1 MKTKNQDHIDYFKS
15 LRRKVKKLIHIKYTD
30 YLNNLADS
38 VEKEPKKFWSFY
50 STKTKTRKLPLAIKR
65 NKDDINPVTSSYS
78 KANLFNE
85 YFHSVYSHINA
96 EPLPPES
103 HPIVPIHE
111 LSTIAVSVSE
121 VKSIFKNL
129 DASKS
134 PGPDGITARLLK
146 EAALEISD
154 SVASIFNKS
163 LTTGVFPEK
172 WKVSHLTPVFKSGQK
187 DVVTNYRGISL
198 LSIMSKGLERC
209 VHTHIYSHVEDLLH
223 PDQHAFR
230 KQKSCVAQLVQYV
243 HSLAKTLDSGGQT
256 DVIYLDMAKA
266 FDRVPHEKLMYKLE
280 MFELRNPLL
289 AWIKDYLTNRHHRVI
304 IEGTTSDWK
313 PVTSGV
319 PQGSIIGPILFLV
332 YINDI
337 AENLSAG
344 TSLPLYPDDAK
355 CARVINDL
363 NDCYTLQNDLTAIH
377 DWSKLWEMNFN
388 LQKCK
393 QLCITRKKKP
403 IYNIYHLGMEQ
414 LLQTDKE
421 KDLGIMLHHKLAWH
435 DHIITKVNTAN
446 KILRLIRRTCG
457 NQTQSVVIRKLYI
470 HLVRPHLEY
479 ACEIWSPH
487 QAFLQDMI
495 ESVQRRATRLMIKG
509 KSYTER
515 LKSLHLLTLK
525 SRRTLLDLIF
535 FYVFKWTLTH

>member
-1 MKTKNQDHIDYFKS
+1 
-15 LRRKVKKLIHIKYTD
+15 
-30 YLNNLADS
+30 
-38 VEKEPKKFWSFY
+38 
-50 STKTKTRKLPLAIKR
+50 
-65 NKDDINPVTSSYS
+65 
-78 KANLFNE
+78 
-85 YFHSVYSHINA
+85 
-96 EPLPPES
+96 
-103 HPIVPIHE
+103 
-111 LSTIAVSVSE
+111 
-121 VKSIFKNL
+121 
-129 DASKS
+129 
-134 PGPDGITARLLK
+134 
-146 EAALEISD
+146 
-154 SVASIFNKS
+154 
-163 LTTGVFPEK
+163 
-172 WKVSHLTPVFKSGQK
+172 
-187 DVVTNYRGISL
+187 
-198 LSIMSKGLERC
+198 MSKGLERC

-223 PDQHAFR
+223 PNQHAFR
-230 KQKSCVAQLVQYV
+230 KQKSCVTQLVQYV

-280 MFELRNPLL
+280 MLGLRYPLL

-304 IEGTTSDWK
+304 IEGTASDWK

-319 PQGSIIGPILFLV
+319 PQGSIIGLILFFV
-332 YINDI
+332 YVNDI

-344 TSLPLYPDDAK
+344 TSLPLYADDAK

-403 IYNIYHLGMEQ
+403 IYNICHLGMEQ

-470 HLVRPHLEY
+470 HLARPHLEY

-495 ESVQRRATRLMIKG
+495 ESIQRQATRLMIKG

-535 FYVFKWTLTH
+535 FYNCLNGLLHIKNLSSFLISRDTAAYDLRNADLSFKI